1 MKGRRIRLWR
11 VFFWIA
17 AIALLLEILGLTSTF
32 VEMRRQR
39 VGGAA
44 GLVPD
49 QIAAVV
55 RLWRSLDE
63 SQRKD
68 VLTAI
73 SGAGLA
79 YRVTSEAPV
88 ESPRDAHV
96 REVEDAVRKRLGSE
110 GTTDVVALIQSRRF
124 GRDNRAVNWALST
137 EPVRVYVRLRAGEW
151 LAAEVR
157 GDLLPRFF
165 GLPTGFWLGIIGLLL
180 TGGVLIVILREGR
193 AIERIAHSLEAF
205 AATGAPEPIPIRG
218 SPEIAALARRTLRME
233 EQVATL
239 LNERNVM
246 LGAIAH
252 DIKTYVQRLK
262 LRLDILDDPNQIE
275 KAMHDLDAM
284 DKLVEDALLVAVH
297 ANPLKTREAVELFAL
312 VADEVEVARMTGGQ
326 VTLDRERSGPFFV
339 AGDRAA
345 LSRALSNIIGNA
357 LRYGSAAHVT
367 VSSQGPAA
375 EIVVDDEGPGI
386 PASQREAVFR
396 AFHRAES
403 SRNRSTGGTG
413 LGLAIAHSI
422 IERQHQ
428 GVDRNRQCA
437 RRRSPVQNSPS
448 ADQRVTSEL
457 DLLWRDLGLREADN
471 NLECKVNCPGWIRA
485 LAL

>member
-17 AIALLLEILGLTSTF
+17 AIALVLEILGLTSTF
-32 VEMRRQR
+32 VELRRQR

-63 SQRKD
+63 TQRKD
-68 VLTAI
+68 VLAAI
-73 SGAGLA
+73 SGAGLT
-79 YRVTSEAPV
+79 YRVTAEAPR

-96 REVEDAVRKRLGSE
+96 REVEDAVRKRLASDAN
-110 GTTDVVALIQSRRF
+110 DVVALIQSRRF
-124 GRDNRAVNWALST
+124 GRDDRAVNWALST
-137 EPVRVYVRLRAGEW
+137 QPVRVYVHLRAGEW
-151 LAAEVR
+151 LVAEVR

-180 TGGVLIVILREGR
+180 TGGVLLVILREGR

-205 AATGAPEPIPIRG
+205 AVSGAPEPIPIRG

-262 LRLDILDDPNQIE
+262 LRLDILDDPDQIE
-275 KAMHDLDAM
+275 KAMRDLDAM

-326 VTLDRERSGPFFV
+326 VTLSQKQPGPFFV

-357 LRYGSAAHVT
+357 LRYGGVAHVT
-367 VSSQGPAA
+367 VSSEGPTA
-375 EIVVDDEGPGI
+375 EIIVDDEGPGI

-428 GVDRNRQCA
+428 GEIEIDSAPGGGA
-437 RRRSPVQNSPS
+437 RFR
-448 ADQRVTSEL
+448 
-457 DLLWRDLGLREADN
+457 
-471 NLECKVNCPGWIRA
+471 IRLPRINA
-485 LAL
+485 

>member
-1 MKGRRIRLWR
+1 MKVRRIRLWR
-11 VFFWIA
+11 LFFWIA
-17 AIALLLEILGLTSTF
+17 AIALVLEILGLTSTF
-32 VEMRRQR
+32 IEMRRQR

-55 RLWRSLDE
+55 HLWRSLGE
-63 SQRKD
+63 TQRKD

-73 SGAGLA
+73 SGAGLS
-79 YRVTSEAPV
+79 YRVTPEAPV
-88 ESPRDAHV
+88 DSSRDAHV
-96 REVEDAVRKRLGSE
+96 REVEDAVRKRLVNEAPS
-110 GTTDVVALIQSRRF
+110 DVVALIQARRF

-137 EPVRVYVRLRAGEW
+137 EPVRVYVRLGAGEW
-151 LAAEVR
+151 LVAEVR

-165 GLPTGFWLGIIGLLL
+165 GLPTGFWLGIVGLLL
-180 TGGVLIVILREGR
+180 TGGVLVVILREGR
-193 AIERIAHSLEAF
+193 AIERIAHSVETF

-218 SPEIAALARRTLRME
+218 SPEIAGLAKRTLRME
-233 EQVATL
+233 EQMAML

-262 LRLDILDDPNQIE
+262 LRLDVLEDPTQIE

-312 VADEVEVARMTGGQ
+312 VADEVEVARMTGGP
-326 VTLDRERSGPFFV
+326 VTLNQEHLGPFFV
-339 AGDRAA
+339 GGDRAA

-367 VSSQGPAA
+367 VRSQGPAA
-375 EIVVDDEGPGI
+375 EIIVDDDGPGI
-386 PASQREAVFR
+386 PLSQREAVFR

-428 GVDRNRQCA
+428 GAIEIDSAPGGGA
-437 RRRSPVQNSPS
+437 RF
-448 ADQRVTSEL
+448 
-457 DLLWRDLGLREADN
+457 
-471 NLECKVNCPGWIRA
+471 KIRLPRINA
-485 LAL
+485 

>member
-1 MKGRRIRLWR
+1 VKVPRIRLWR
-11 VFFWIA
+11 VFFWLA
-17 AIALLLEILGLTSTF
+17 AIALVLEILGLTSTF
-32 VEMRRQR
+32 VEMRRQLA
-39 VGGAA
+39 GGTA

-63 SQRKD
+63 AQRKD
-68 VLTAI
+68 VLAAI
-73 SGAGLA
+73 SGTGLA
-79 YRVTSEAPV
+79 YRVTLNPPV
-88 ESPRDAHV
+88 ESSTDAHV
-96 REVEDAVRKRLGSE
+96 REVEDTVRKRLAAE
-110 GTTDVVALIQSRRF
+110 GTGDVVALIQSRRF

-137 EPVRVYVRLRAGEW
+137 EPVRVYVRLQTGEW
-151 LAAEVR
+151 LVAEVR

-165 GLPTGFWLGIIGLLL
+165 GLPTGFWLGIFGLLL
-180 TGGVLIVILREGR
+180 TGGVLLVILREGR
-193 AIERIAHSLEAF
+193 AIERIAHSVETF

-218 SPEIAALARRTLRME
+218 SPEIAGLAKRTLRME
-233 EQVATL
+233 EQMATL
-239 LNERNVM
+239 LDERNVM

-262 LRLDILDDPNQIE
+262 LRLEVLDDPTQID

-326 VTLDRERSGPFFV
+326 VTFDREHAGPFFI

-357 LRYGSAAHVT
+357 LRYGNAAHVA
-367 VSSQGPAA
+367 VRGQGSTA
-375 EIVVDDEGPGI
+375 EIIVDDEGPGI
-386 PASQREAVFR
+386 PPPQREAVFR

-413 LGLAIAHSI
+413 LGLAIALSI
-422 IERQHQ
+422 IERQHH
-428 GVDRNRQCA
+428 GSIEIDSAPGGGA
-437 RRRSPVQNSPS
+437 RFR
-448 ADQRVTSEL
+448 
-457 DLLWRDLGLREADN
+457 
-471 NLECKVNCPGWIRA
+471 IRLPRINDA
-485 LAL
+485 